1 MSDRHSTSLL
11 NNEPFLVRRRVTEDR
26 SVDAP
31 TMDDIMPYAVSGSS
45 LPNAA
50 TKETRVD
57 KETTDD
63 A

>member
-1 MSDRHSTSLL
+1 MSTSASK
-11 NNEPFLVRRRVTEDR
+11 EPFLVRRRVRENR
-26 SVDAP
+26 CIEPP
-31 TMDDIMPYAVSGSS
+31 TMDEIMPYAVSRTGVLS
-45 LPNAA
+45 AA